1 MPYEFYG
8 DETLLTSHEAS
19 YFSLLT
25 TSAKLMIFNVMKL
38 SMKLSLR
45 LALDLKFLH
54 MEAKKESPPIT
65 PSNSNSKVIQMQ
77 CSLFITVVTPEIQLI
92 LAN

>member
-1 MPYEFYG
+1 
-8 DETLLTSHEAS
+8 
-19 YFSLLT
+19 
-25 TSAKLMIFNVMKL
+25 MIFNVMKL

-77 CSLFITVVTPEIQLI
+77 CSLFITVVTPEIQFEFYYWDI
-92 LAN
+92 